1 MTKQEDKA
9 TNNGWKL
16 HSMTTE
22 LKYLNKQTCW
32 EKLFGVTRSEEME
45 QMETDWNVFSVSM
58 FVLFFSKSDLLHR
71 VTQ

>member
-16 HSMTTE
+16 YSMTTE

-45 QMETDWNVFSVSM
+45 QMETDWNVFSV
-58 FVLFFSKSDLLHR
+58 
-71 VTQ
+71 